1 MSDKGEIKP
10 DTNKPAVD
18 KKPVTKP
25 SANSSSK
32 GNGFLTFF
40 VLIIFLLV
48 IGGLGAG
55 YYFWELI
62 QKDLQTAR
70 TERAE
75 LKNAFAALDKNPAIK
90 KMFTGVEKQIK
101 STKHDLL
108 DLNDQFSS
116 LEEEHQRI
124 SEIATAT
131 SETVNRGQIG
141 WMLHEVQHVL
151 RMAQHRL
158 LLDRD
163 IKGALAGLDAAD
175 QRLSQIDDLR
185 LIPIRKSIAN
195 QILALQE
202 YSHPDYIGLQLKLD
216 NAIASLRTGLVS
228 SPKPATES
236 ATPTEDNATE
246 AAPHAE
252 ESTTPPAEVALN
264 YVKDTFDKAKAA
276 FNKTVKVTHG
286 EQQISLYIEEQEKK
300 RAYEFL
306 RQKLLGAKYAI
317 STRDDSSFHKQLGA
331 ALAWLESNETAF
343 TNKQKLLNE
352 ITSIN
357 KIDLLPELPDISE
370 PSSLMEIYIAN
381 HKEK

>member
-10 DTNKPAVD
+10 DT
-18 KKPVTKP
+18 KKPDSEKIPVP
-25 SANSSSK
+25 SANK
-32 GNGFLTFF
+32 NTPGRGNGLLTFF
-40 VLIIFLLV
+40 VLIIFLLLM
-48 IGGLGAG
+48 GGLGAG
-55 YYFWELI
+55 YYFWELM
-62 QKDLQTAR
+62 QNDLRIAQA
-70 TERAE
+70 ERAE
-75 LKNAFAALDKNPAIK
+75 LKNSFGELDKNPAIK
-90 KMFTGVEKQIK
+90 KISQSLDSQMK
-101 STKHDLL
+101 SAKHDLVE
-108 DLNDQFSS
+108 LNDQFSV
-116 LEEEHQRI
+116 LEEEQQRL
-124 SEIATAT
+124 SELATAN
-131 SETVNRGQIG
+131 SETLNRGQIG

-175 QRLSQIDDLR
+175 QRLSQIDDVR

-195 QILALQE
+195 QVRALQE

-216 NAIASLRTGLVS
+216 NAIASLRSGLVS
-228 SPKPATES
+228 IPKTTSKPA
-236 ATPTEDNATE
+236 P
-246 AAPHAE
+246 AE
-252 ESTTPPAEVALN
+252 EGITTAEPATGSTDAPPAEIALE
-264 YVKDTFDKAKAA
+264 YVKNTFDKAKAA

-306 RQKLLGAKYAI
+306 RQKLLGAKYAV
-317 STRDDSSFHKQLGA
+317 STRDDLSFHKQLGA
-331 ALAWLESNETAF
+331 ANAWLNSNETAF
-343 TNKQKLLNE
+343 SNKQKLRDE

-370 PSSLMEIYIAN
+370 PSSMMEIYIAN

>member
-1 MSDKGEIKP
+1 
-10 DTNKPAVD
+10 
-18 KKPVTKP
+18 
-25 SANSSSK
+25 
-32 GNGFLTFF
+32 
-40 VLIIFLLV
+40 
-48 IGGLGAG
+48 
-55 YYFWELI
+55 
-62 QKDLQTAR
+62 
-70 TERAE
+70 
-75 LKNAFAALDKNPAIK
+75 
-90 KMFTGVEKQIK
+90 
-101 STKHDLL
+101 
-108 DLNDQFSS
+108 
-116 LEEEHQRI
+116 
-124 SEIATAT
+124 
-131 SETVNRGQIG
+131 
-141 WMLHEVQHVL
+141 MLYEVQHVL

-163 IKGALAGLDAAD
+163 LKGALAGLDAAD
-175 QRLSQIDDLR
+175 QRLSQIDDVR

-195 QILALQE
+195 QTRALQE

-228 SPKPATES
+228 TPKPA
-236 ATPTEDNATE
+236 APDATE
-246 AAPHAE
+246 ENVSEASPSAHTAAA
-252 ESTTPPAEVALN
+252 PPAEVALD
-264 YVKDTFDKAKAA
+264 YVKNTLDKAKAA

-306 RQKLLGAKYAI
+306 RQKLLGAKYAV
-317 STRDDSSFHKQLGA
+317 STRDNLSFHKQLGA
-331 ALAWLESNETAF
+331 AHAWLDSNETVF